1 MKLTRKTKG
10 FTFVELIVV
19 MAIIGV
25 LTATLVIGVSAM
37 LRDRKYDDANAKAE
51 TLFRAL
57 QVKLNYY
64 DVSGHTTMVSG
75 TEVEGI
81 AGVARPLNTWSP
93 ASPTQYLYVG
103 NGADQT
109 TLGKGSWCYGSGT
122 PFNGSTVTKYDT
134 TAPVTDFSMEVDMHS
149 IASDERISAGI
160 MPSWLAKIDM
170 RTYTVQYVLYT
181 EDEFDL
187 TNGTNGFLDKSS
199 SDNRGYYADRAEQEA
214 DRTNRSECIIGCYPM
229 SNQF

>member
-51 TLFRAL
+51 TLFRSL

-75 TEVEGI
+75 AEVEGI
-81 AGVARPLNTWSP
+81 AGVARPTST
-93 ASPTQYLYVG
+93 SEYLYIS

-109 TLGKGSWCYGSGT
+109 NLGRGSWCYGSGT
-122 PFNGSTVTKYDT
+122 PFNGSTVTNYDT
-134 TAPVTDFSMEVDMHS
+134 TAAVDDFSMEVDMHS
-149 IASDERISAGI
+149 IASAERIEAGV

-170 RTYTVQYVLYT
+170 RTYTVMYVLYT

-187 TNGTNGFLDKSS
+187 TNGSNGFLDSSS
-199 SDNRGYYADRAEQEA
+199 SDDDGYYTDRAEQEE
-214 DRTNRSECIIGCYPM
+214 DRSNRDECIIGCYPFK
-229 SNQF
+229 NQF